1 MDYSRK
7 AEDGVHDLGAESARK
22 KMGDT
27 LTPPPVNPLV
37 CPLVD
42 TLINAE
48 DRLSISL
55 HLGACFASSSNPV
68 LFSLKRAS
76 QPS

>member
-1 MDYSRK
+1 M
-7 AEDGVHDLGAESARK
+7 GCMTLGLRVQEK
-22 KMGDT
+22 KMEDT

-42 TLINAE
+42 TFINAE
-48 DRLSISL
+48 DRLSIPL